1 LKKANRQR
9 RTLTVPPWVADHAV
23 AGKIVLPA
31 VETLLFLAAMGREL
45 YPELD
50 VSTMVGARFGKF
62 LEIAPGQRQVEVLV
76 ELSVAGD
83 HLRAVLQSEVVLKNM
98 TRIKEHG
105 EVYFPLRPSLTSETD
120 TCEIVLPVAS
130 EKTFSAETI
139 YNYLVPFGP
148 AYRSLHGTLHLRQ
161 NEAIGELRAPL
172 LSSDSPASTL
182 LGSPFPCDGAMHAAC
197 VLGQQRASY
206 IPFPVGFAKRRV
218 LRPTRPGD
226 TYLVKATLTAET
238 AEELTFNLRLADND
252 GRLYEA
258 IDGLRMRDV
267 GFSATAIEPKRHAHG
282 SLSL

>member
-1 LKKANRQR
+1 MNKTNRQR
-9 RTLTVPPWVADHAV
+9 RILAVHPWVADHAV

-45 YPELD
+45 YPDLP

-76 ELSVAGD
+76 ELAVSGD

-105 EVYFPLRPSLTSETD
+105 EVHFPLQPSLTSIAD
-120 TCEIVLPVAS
+120 TCEIILPTTSAT
-130 EKTFSAETI
+130 TFSAETI
-139 YNYLVPFGP
+139 YRRLVPFGP
-148 AYRSLHGTLHLRQ
+148 AYRSLYGNLHLRQ
-161 NEAIGELRAPL
+161 NEAFGELRAPL
-172 LSSDSPASTL
+172 LMSDNPAGAL

-206 IPFPVGFAKRRV
+206 IPFPVGFARRRV
-218 LRPTRPGD
+218 LRSTRPGD
-226 TYLVKATLTAET
+226 AYLVKATLTAES
-238 AEELTFNLRLADND
+238 AEELTFDLRLADRA

-258 IDGLRMRDV
+258 VDGLRMRDV
-267 GFSATAIEPKRHAHG
+267 GFSTTTDIT
-282 SLSL
+282 

>member
-1 LKKANRQR
+1 MKKANRQR

-31 VETLLFLAAMGREL
+31 VETMLFLAAMAREL
-45 YPELD
+45 YPQLP

-62 LEIAPGQRQVEVLV
+62 LEIAPGQRQLEVLV
-76 ELSVAGD
+76 ELFVAGD

-105 EVYFPLRPSLTSETD
+105 EVQFPLLPSLTSETD

-130 EKTFSAETI
+130 ETTVSADTI
-139 YNYLVPFGP
+139 YHHLVPFGP
-148 AYRSLHGTLHLRQ
+148 AYRSLHGVLYLHQ
-161 NEAIGELRAPL
+161 DEAIGELRAPL
-172 LSSDSPASTL
+172 LGSDNSAGTV

-206 IPFPVGFAKRRV
+206 IPFPVGFARRRV

-226 TYLVKATLTAET
+226 AYLVKATLTAES
-238 AEELTFNLRLADND
+238 AEELTFDLRLAGRD
-252 GRLYEA
+252 GLLYEA
-258 IDGLRMRDV
+258 MDGLRMRDV
-267 GFSATAIEPKRHAHG
+267 GFSATPQRI
-282 SLSL
+282 